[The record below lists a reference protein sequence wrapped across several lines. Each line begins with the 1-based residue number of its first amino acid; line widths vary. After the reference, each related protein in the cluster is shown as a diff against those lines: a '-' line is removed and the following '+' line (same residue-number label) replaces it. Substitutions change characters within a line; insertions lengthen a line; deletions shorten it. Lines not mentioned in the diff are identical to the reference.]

1 MKKNEKIRR
10 RQMVRDFTCYHEP
23 LITASRYVKRETEG
37 MFQSIYIDIKEYWD
51 IGGSVVRVCVMRNG
65 KMYHSFRRWFKN
77 KDFDSMYKRD
87 ISPELY
93 CRAALAAEIFDL
105 YAKILSKEDIDPVLF
120 IREYKK

>member
-1 MKKNEKIRR
+1 MAGKNEKIRR
-10 RQMVRDFTCYHEP
+10 RQITRDFTCYHKP
-23 LITASRYVKRETEG
+23 LIIASRYVKRATEG

-65 KMYHSFRRWFKN
+65 KMHYSFRRWFKN

-93 CRAALAAEIFDL
+93 CRAILTADIFDL
-105 YAKILSKEDIDPVLF
+105 YVKLVSKEDVNMTL
-120 IREYKK
+120 

>member
-1 MKKNEKIRR
+1 MTRKNEKIRR
-10 RQMVRDFTCYHEP
+10 RQITRDFTFYHEP
-23 LITASRYVKRETEG
+23 LITASRFVKRETEG

-65 KMYHSFRRWFKN
+65 KMYNSFRRWFKN

-93 CRAALAAEIFDL
+93 CRAALAAEVFDL
-105 YAKILSKEDIDPVLF
+105 YAKTVSEEDVNMTL
-120 IREYKK
+120 